1 VSNLAD
7 LIMTRYVSS
16 LDQLWGV
23 MFLTQFI
30 ASSIMF
36 TFVYTEL
43 KTLEEEIKIERKLRQ
58 RK

>member
-1 VSNLAD
+1 VANLAD
-7 LIMTRYVSS
+7 LIMSRHVSS

-43 KTLEEEIKIERKLRQ
+43 KTLKEEIKIERNL
-58 RK
+58 

>member
-1 VSNLAD
+1 
-7 LIMTRYVSS
+7 M
-16 LDQLWGV
+16 
-23 MFLTQFI
+23 QFI